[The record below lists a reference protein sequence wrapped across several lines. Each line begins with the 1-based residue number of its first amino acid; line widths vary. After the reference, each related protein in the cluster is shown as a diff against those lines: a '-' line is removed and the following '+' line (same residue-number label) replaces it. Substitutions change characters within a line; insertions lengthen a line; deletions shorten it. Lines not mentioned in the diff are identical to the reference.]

1 MFRCISTNKLS
12 ASARM
17 CLAMAVTCAGGLTS
31 AVQAQE
37 VPRVQAQPAQP
48 AQPPTTVLLPALK
61 VGEAT
66 RKLLEIQAQGVAASP
81 LQYAMPVAVA
91 QKVYQRYVDS
101 FAHPIPE
108 KLGSTLEQRP

>member
-1 MFRCISTNKLS
+1 MFRCIPTNKLS

-17 CLAMAVTCAGGLTS
+17 CLAMAVAGAGGLTS

-37 VPRVQAQPAQP
+37 VPRVQAQP

-66 RKLLEIQAQGVAASP
+66 RKLLDIQAQGVAASP